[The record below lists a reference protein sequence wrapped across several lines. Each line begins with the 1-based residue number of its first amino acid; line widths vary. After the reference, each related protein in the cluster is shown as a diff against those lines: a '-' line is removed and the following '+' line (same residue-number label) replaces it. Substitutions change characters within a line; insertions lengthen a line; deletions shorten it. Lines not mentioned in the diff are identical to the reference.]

1 MSRGRYVQDYVTNVV
16 RADWILQ
23 TVVITGG
30 SDGMG
35 KAVALELS
43 AKGANVVV
51 VARTV
56 SKLVTAVDEMKVRHP
71 SIINWLISLTYHT
84 GQGSQY
90 L

>member
-1 MSRGRYVQDYVTNVV
+1 MQDGVIDVI
-16 RADWILQ
+16 RADWVLQ
-23 TVVITGG
+23 TVIITGG

-56 SKLVTAVDEMKVRHP
+56 SKLVTAVNEMKVRHP
-71 SIINWLISLTYHT
+71 SIIS
-84 GQGSQY
+84 
-90 L
+90 

>member
-1 MSRGRYVQDYVTNVV
+1 MQDYVTNVV
-16 RADWILQ
+16 HADWVLQ

-56 SKLVTAVDEMKVRHP
+56 SKLVTAVDEMKVGHP
-71 SIINWLISLTYHT
+71 SMIN
-84 GQGSQY
+84 
-90 L
+90 

>member
-1 MSRGRYVQDYVTNVV
+1 MRCLLIGV
-16 RADWILQ
+16 LQ

-56 SKLVTAVDEMKVRHP
+56 SKLVTAVDEIKVGHP
-71 SIINWLISLTYHT
+71 SIIS
-84 GQGSQY
+84 
-90 L
+90 

>member
-1 MSRGRYVQDYVTNVV
+1 MSRGRYVQDYVTNLV

-56 SKLVTAVDEMKVRHP
+56 SKLVAAVDEMKVGHP
-71 SIINWLISLTYHT
+71 SIIN
-84 GQGSQY
+84 
-90 L
+90 

>member
-1 MSRGRYVQDYVTNVV
+1 MQDYVISVV

-23 TVVITGG
+23 TVIITGG

-56 SKLVTAVDEMKVRHP
+56 SKLVAAVDEMKVGHP
-71 SIINWLISLTYHT
+71 SIIN
-84 GQGSQY
+84 
-90 L
+90 

>member
-1 MSRGRYVQDYVTNVV
+1 MQGVQDYVISVV

-23 TVVITGG
+23 TVIITGG

-56 SKLVTAVDEMKVRHP
+56 SKLVTAVDEMKVGHP
-71 SIINWLISLTYHT
+71 SIIN
-84 GQGSQY
+84 
-90 L
+90 

>member
-1 MSRGRYVQDYVTNVV
+1 MSRDRYVQDYVTNVV
-16 RADWILQ
+16 HADWVLQ

-56 SKLVTAVDEMKVRHP
+56 SKLVTAVDEMKVGHP
-71 SIINWLISLTYHT
+71 SMIN
-84 GQGSQY
+84 
-90 L
+90 

>member
-1 MSRGRYVQDYVTNVV
+1 MCGGRYVQVSVINTV
-16 RADWILQ
+16 RSDWILQ

-43 AKGANVVV
+43 SKGAHVVV

-56 SKLVTAVDEMKVRHP
+56 SKLQTTVDEMKVRHP
-71 SIINWLISLTYHT
+71 SMVR
-84 GQGSQY
+84 
-90 L
+90 

>member
-1 MSRGRYVQDYVTNVV
+1 MHDYVIIVI
-16 RADWILQ
+16 RADWVLQ

-35 KAVALELS
+35 KAVALEL
-43 AKGANVVV
+43 AARGANVVV

-71 SIINWLISLTYHT
+71 SIIN
-84 GQGSQY
+84 
-90 L
+90 

>member
-1 MSRGRYVQDYVTNVV
+1 MSWARYVQGVQDYVISVV

-23 TVVITGG
+23 TVIITGG

-56 SKLVTAVDEMKVRHP
+56 SKLVTAVDEMKVGHP
-71 SIINWLISLTYHT
+71 SIIN
-84 GQGSQY
+84 
-90 L
+90 

>member
-71 SIINWLISLTYHT
+71 SIIK
-84 GQGSQY
+84 
-90 L
+90 

>member
-1 MSRGRYVQDYVTNVV
+1 MQDYVISVV
-16 RADWILQ
+16 HSDCILQ

-43 AKGANVVV
+43 AKGANVAV

-56 SKLVTAVDEMKVRHP
+56 SKLVTAVDEMKVGHP
-71 SIINWLISLTYHT
+71 SIIN
-84 GQGSQY
+84 
-90 L
+90 